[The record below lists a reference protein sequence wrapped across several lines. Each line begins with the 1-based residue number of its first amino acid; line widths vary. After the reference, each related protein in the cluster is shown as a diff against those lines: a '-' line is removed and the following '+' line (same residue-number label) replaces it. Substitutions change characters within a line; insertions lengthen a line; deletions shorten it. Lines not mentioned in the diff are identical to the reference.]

1 MQERLQTWVALA
13 SSKNLTP
20 LEQAELNE
28 YERIEHIVIMLKAG
42 HLSDLLGQK

>member
-1 MQERLQTWVALA
+1 MQDRLQVLVDLA
-13 SSKNLTP
+13 SSKTLTP

-42 HLSDLLGQK
+42 HLRVLC